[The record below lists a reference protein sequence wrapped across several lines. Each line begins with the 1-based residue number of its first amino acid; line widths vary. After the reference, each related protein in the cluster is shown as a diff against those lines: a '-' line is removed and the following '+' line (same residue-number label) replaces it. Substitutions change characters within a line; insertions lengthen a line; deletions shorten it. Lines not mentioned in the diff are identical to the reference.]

1 MSTAE
6 TATDPPVG
14 EGGLTVWHVTVL
26 LILTFVT
33 ILYSMTV
40 TIANVALP
48 DIRGAL
54 SATQD
59 QITWIVTANIVA
71 TAVATPMTGWLA
83 SRFGVR
89 PVLLVAVAG
98 FTLSSVLCGAAT
110 SLMALVVFRVGQG
123 LFGAAMVPVSQA
135 FLMRNFPRHLHN
147 ASMSIWAMGAVLG
160 PIIAPTVGGY
170 LSEAYGW
177 RWVFFMIVPF
187 GMIAFLGVA
196 LVIRESVELVQTR
209 LDWTGFLLLSLGITA
224 LQLLMDRG
232 ERNGWL
238 DSTETWVET
247 IIVAGALYMF
257 IVHTFTARNSFVNP
271 RLFLDRNY
279 NLGLILVLSFGM
291 LNFTPMVLFPPL
303 LQELRGYPQSIIG
316 LLLAARGV
324 GTLIAFTS
332 MYFLGRLDPRIP
344 MTFGFVLQGLSGFY
358 MAQFDINL
366 TTWGVGWTGFVQGVG
381 VGFAWIPLSVIAF
394 ATLKPETM
402 NQGAAFFHLLRNIGS
417 SIYISLSVVVLLHT
431 AKIHYAIS
439 TEWVSIY
446 NKLFDMPFVAGLWN
460 VSSTTGL
467 AVLSGEIQRQG
478 LMIGYINAF
487 YLFAATSF
495 LTVPFIFFL
504 RVPKK
509 KKLVG

>member
-1 MSTAE
+1 MSTQAIAAQQPDASE
-6 TATDPPVG
+6 RLSA
-14 EGGLTVWHVTVL
+14 WHITIL

-71 TAVATPMTGWLA
+71 TAVATPMVGWLA
-83 SRFGVR
+83 NRFGVR

-98 FTLSSVLCGAAT
+98 FTVSSVLCGLAN
-110 SLMALVVFRVGQG
+110 SLTALVIFRIGQG

-135 FLMRNFPRHLHN
+135 FLLRNFPRHLHN
-147 ASMSIWAMGAVLG
+147 AAMSIWAMGAVLG
-160 PIIAPTVGGY
+160 PIIAPTIGGY
-170 LSEAYGW
+170 LSEAWGW

-187 GMIAFLGVA
+187 GIVA
-196 LVIRESVELVQTR
+196 LIGVFAVIREEIELHGTR
-209 LDWTGFLLLSLGITA
+209 LDWTGFLVLSIAISA
-224 LQLLMDRG
+224 LQFLVDRG
-232 ERNGWL
+232 ERNGWF
-238 DSTETWVET
+238 DSTETWLEFCVM
-247 IIVAGALYMF
+247 VGALYVF
-257 IVHTFTARNSFVNP
+257 LVHTFTAKNSFVNP

-324 GTLIAFTS
+324 GTLLAFTT
-332 MYFLGRLDPRIP
+332 MFFLGRLDPRIP
-344 MTFGFVLQGLSGFY
+344 MTFGFFLQGISGY
-358 MAQFDINL
+358 AMAQFDINL
-366 TTWGVGWTGFVQGVG
+366 TTWDVAWSGFAQGVG
-381 VGFAWIPLSVIAF
+381 VGFSWIPLSVIAF
-394 ATLKPETM
+394 ATLNPQMM

-431 AKIHYAIS
+431 AKVHYAIS
-439 TEWVSIY
+439 TQWVSVY
-446 NKLFDMPFVAGLWN
+446 NKLFDMPFISGLW
-460 VSSTTGL
+460 SHQSATGL
-467 AVLSGEIQRQG
+467 AAISGEIQRQG

-487 YLFAATSF
+487 YLFAITSF
-495 LTVPFIFFL
+495 LTIPFIFFL

-509 KKLVG
+509 QG

>member
-1 MSTAE
+1 VTTA
-6 TATDPPVG
+6 ADVAKA
-14 EGGLTVWHVTVL
+14 EGGLTLWHVTVL

-83 SRFGVR
+83 TRFGVR
-89 PVLLVAVAG
+89 PVLLVAVTG
-98 FTLSSVLCGAAT
+98 FTISSVLCGAAT
-110 SLMALVVFRVGQG
+110 SLAALVIFRIGQG

-135 FLMRNFPRHLHN
+135 FLLRNFPRHLHN
-147 ASMSIWAMGAVLG
+147 AAMSIWAMGAVLG
-160 PIIAPTVGGY
+160 PIIAPTIGGY

-187 GMIAFLGVA
+187 GMIALLGVA
-196 LVIRESVELVQTR
+196 LVIREQADQAKTR
-209 LDWTGFLLLSLGITA
+209 LDWTGFLLLSLAILA
-224 LQLLMDRG
+224 LQLLVDRG

-238 DSTETWVET
+238 DATESWIEL
-247 IIVAGALYMF
+247 IVVGGALYLF
-257 IVHTFTARNSFVNP
+257 IVHTFTAKNSFVNP

-279 NLGLILVLSFGM
+279 NLGLLLVLSFGM

-303 LQELRGYPQSIIG
+303 LQELRGYPQSVIG

-324 GTLIAFTS
+324 GTLLAFTS

-344 MTFGFVLQGLSGFY
+344 MAVGFILQGVSGYY

-366 TTWGVGWTGFVQGVG
+366 TTWDVGWTGFVQGIG

-394 ATLKPETM
+394 ATLNPQMM

-417 SIYISLSVVVLLHT
+417 SIYISVSVVVLLHT
-431 AKIHYAIS
+431 AKVHYAIS

-446 NKLFDMPFVAGLWN
+446 NKIFDMPFVAGLWN
-460 VSSTTGL
+460 MNTPTGL
-467 AVLSGEIQRQG
+467 AALSGEIQRQG

-487 YLFAATSF
+487 YLFALTSF

-504 RVPKK
+504 RVPRKNA
-509 KKLVG
+509 

>member
-1 MSTAE
+1 MTTATTAE
-6 TATDPPVG
+6 TVAEP
-14 EGGLTVWHVTVL
+14 EGGLTLWHITILV
-26 LILTFVT
+26 ILTFVT

-83 SRFGVR
+83 TRFGVR
-89 PVLLVAVAG
+89 PVLLIAVTG

-110 SLMALVVFRVGQG
+110 SLTALVIFRVGQG

-147 ASMSIWAMGAVLG
+147 SAMSIWAMGAVLG

-187 GMIAFLGVA
+187 GLIALLGVF
-196 LVIRESVELVQTR
+196 LIIRETTEQAKSR
-209 LDWTGFLLLSLGITA
+209 LDWTGFLLLSIAITA
-224 LQLLMDRG
+224 LQFMVDRG
-232 ERNGWL
+232 ERNGWF
-238 DSTETWVET
+238 DSIETWVEAS
-247 IIVAGALYMF
+247 VAATALYMF
-257 IVHTFTARNSFVNP
+257 VIHTFTARNSFVNP

-279 NLGLILVLSFGM
+279 TLGLLLVLSFGM

-303 LQELRGYPQSIIG
+303 LQELRGYPQSIVG

-324 GTLIAFTS
+324 GTLIAFIS
-332 MYFLGRLDPRIP
+332 MYFLGRVDPRIP
-344 MTFGFVLQGLSGFY
+344 MAAGFILQGVSGLF

-366 TTWGVGWTGFVQGVG
+366 TTWDVAWTSFVQGMG
-381 VGFAWIPLSVIAF
+381 VGFAWVPLSVIAF
-394 ATLKPETM
+394 TTLKPQMM
-402 NQGAAFFHLLRNIGS
+402 NQAAAFFHLLRNIGS
-417 SIYISLSVVVLLHT
+417 SVFISLSVAVLLHT
-431 AKIHYAIS
+431 AKVHYAIS
-439 TEWVSIY
+439 TSLVSVY
-446 NKLFDMPFVAGLWN
+446 NKLFDLPFVAGLWEL
-460 VSSTTGL
+460 SSPTGL
-467 AVLSGEIQRQG
+467 GALSGEIQRQG
-478 LMIGYINAF
+478 LMIGYINTF
-487 YLFAATSF
+487 YLFSVTS
-495 LTVPFIFFL
+495 LVTVPFIFFL

-509 KKLVG
+509 KA

>member
-1 MSTAE
+1 MSTDA
-6 TATDPPVG
+6 ATVEPLSE
-14 EGGLTVWHVTVL
+14 EGGLTLWHITVL

-48 DIRGAL
+48 EIRGTL

-71 TAVATPMTGWLA
+71 TAVATPMAGWCA
-83 SRFGVR
+83 TRFGVR
-89 PVLLVAVAG
+89 PVLLVAVIG
-98 FTLSSVLCGAAT
+98 FTISSVLCGAAT
-110 SLMALVVFRVGQG
+110 SLAALVAFRVGQG

-135 FLMRNFPRHLHN
+135 FLLRNFPRHLHN
-147 ASMSIWAMGAVLG
+147 AAMSIWAMGVVLG
-160 PIIAPTVGGY
+160 PIIAPTVGGF

-187 GMIAFLGVA
+187 GLIALLGVA
-196 LVIRESVELVQTR
+196 LVIRENVDQSKTR

-224 LQLLMDRG
+224 LQFLVDRG
-232 ERNGWL
+232 ERNSWF
-238 DSTETWVET
+238 DSTETWIEAM
-247 IIVAGALYMF
+247 IVAGALYIF
-257 IVHTFTARNSFVNP
+257 IVHTFTAKNSFVNP

-279 NLGLILVLSFGM
+279 NLGLLLALSFGM

-332 MYFLGRLDPRIP
+332 MFFLGRVDPRIP
-344 MTFGFVLQGLSGFY
+344 MAFGFILQGLSGFY

-366 TTWGVGWTGFVQGVG
+366 TTWGVGWTGFIQGVG
-381 VGFAWIPLSVIAF
+381 VGFSWIPLSVIAF
-394 ATLKPETM
+394 ATLKPQMM

-431 AKIHYAIS
+431 AKVHYAIS
-439 TEWVSIY
+439 TELVSIY
-446 NKLFDMPFVAGLWN
+446 NKLFDMSFVTGLWTH
-460 VSSTTGL
+460 STETGL
-467 AVLSGEIQRQG
+467 AALSGEIQRQG

-487 YLFAATSF
+487 NMFAVTSF
-495 LTVPFIFFL
+495 LTVPLIFFL

-509 KKLVG
+509 KK

>member
-1 MSTAE
+1 
-6 TATDPPVG
+6 
-14 EGGLTVWHVTVL
+14 
-26 LILTFVT
+26 
-33 ILYSMTV
+33 
-40 TIANVALP
+40 
-48 DIRGAL
+48 
-54 SATQD
+54 
-59 QITWIVTANIVA
+59 
-71 TAVATPMTGWLA
+71 
-83 SRFGVR
+83 
-89 PVLLVAVAG
+89 
-98 FTLSSVLCGAAT
+98 
-110 SLMALVVFRVGQG
+110 
-123 LFGAAMVPVSQA
+123 
-135 FLMRNFPRHLHN
+135 
-147 ASMSIWAMGAVLG
+147 
-160 PIIAPTVGGY
+160 
-170 LSEAYGW
+170 
-177 RWVFFMIVPF
+177 
-187 GMIAFLGVA
+187 
-196 LVIRESVELVQTR
+196 
-209 LDWTGFLLLSLGITA
+209 
-224 LQLLMDRG
+224 
-232 ERNGWL
+232 
-238 DSTETWVET
+238 
-247 IIVAGALYMF
+247 
-257 IVHTFTARNSFVNP
+257 
-271 RLFLDRNY
+271 
-279 NLGLILVLSFGM
+279 
-291 LNFTPMVLFPPL
+291 MVLFPPL

-366 TTWGVGWTGFVQGVG
+366 TTWGVGWTGFIQGVG